1 MSILINP
8 RKKRRKR
15 KRATAKRNPK
25 RKSRK
30 AFSGDVA
37 RPKLVFEGVKGGKR
51 IYARTDKSKKLFA
64 DVIVKNPKRKR
75 RNPSMVNTISNNLM
89 TGLYGVA
96 GIAGV
101 NAITN
106 IASKFLPL
114 DNTYLKSAVKLLLS
128 VSIPELLKNKLGREV
143 SKTMQV
149 VAVSYVLFEL
159 LSKLLPENVKT
170 LVSAIEAPQVEK
182 SYYAL
187 PYYNNTFDAIYPENS
202 YVSNVQYELN

>member
-1 MSILINP
+1 MSLLINP
-8 RKKRRKR
+8 RKRRRVKTR
-15 KRATAKRNPK
+15 KNPK
-25 RKSRK
+25 RARKKSRK
-30 AFSGDVA
+30 AFTGNFA
-37 RPKLVFEGVKGGKR
+37 RPKLKFEGIKNNKR
-51 IYARTDKSKKLFA
+51 IYSRTDKSKKMFA
-64 DVIVKNPKRKR
+64 DVIVKNPRKKR
-75 RNPSMVNTISNNLM
+75 RNPPMVNTITNNLM

-96 GIAGV
+96 GIASV

-114 DNTYLKSAVKLLLS
+114 DNVYLKSAVKLLLS
-128 VSIPELLKNKLGREV
+128 VAVPELLKNKFGREV

-159 LSKLLPENVKT
+159 LNKLLPESVKS
-170 LVSAIEAPQVEK
+170 LVSAIETPQVEK

-187 PYYNNTFDAIYPENS
+187 PYYEYNTMNAIYPENS